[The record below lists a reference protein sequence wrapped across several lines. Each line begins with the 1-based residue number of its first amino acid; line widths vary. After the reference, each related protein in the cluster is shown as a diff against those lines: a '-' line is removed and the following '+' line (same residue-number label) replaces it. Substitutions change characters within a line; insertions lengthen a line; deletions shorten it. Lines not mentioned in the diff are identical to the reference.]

1 MKLVLRFVFFSL
13 ITLIF
18 PLSGKSQPHTLLQDF
33 SGYQQDNQLVLR
45 WTFHSGSLCEG
56 TRIERSSDG
65 LTFNLI
71 GEIPGVCGSPGSA
84 FTYTYIDSIPI
95 VNSVNHYR
103 LELGNFGYTTT
114 ISVEFIKASGRGFV
128 VMSNNSRQ
136 TEILFQNSPGR
147 KANAIIYNSLGKR
160 VLELDGTG
168 RRISLPGGKLA
179 AGVYLLMLNFSDNTS
194 LSGNFIIP

>member
-1 MKLVLRFVFFSL
+1 MKLVLRFVFLSL

-18 PLSGKSQPHTLLQDF
+18 PLSGKSQPHTLLLDF

-45 WTFHSGSLCEG
+45 WTFRSGSLCEG

-84 FTYTYIDSIPI
+84 FTYNYIDSFPN

-114 ISVEFIKASGRGFV
+114 ISVEYIKANSSGFV
-128 VMSNNSRQ
+128 VMSNNSGQ
-136 TEILFQNSPGR
+136 TDILFQNTPGR
-147 KANAIIYNSLGKR
+147 KATVIIYNSIGKR
-160 VLELDGTG
+160 VMELDGTG
-168 RRISLPGGKLA
+168 RRIALPPGKLA
-179 AGVYLLMLNFSDNTS
+179 AGVYLLLLNFSDNTS